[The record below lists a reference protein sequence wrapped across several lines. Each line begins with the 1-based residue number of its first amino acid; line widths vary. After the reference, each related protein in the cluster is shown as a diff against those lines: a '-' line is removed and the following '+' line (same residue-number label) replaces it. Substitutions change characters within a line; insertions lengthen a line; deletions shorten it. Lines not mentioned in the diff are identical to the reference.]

1 MGQGTWTNCAYN
13 ELKLAKGFTAMS
25 SLRDFSTQK
34 IFTMDKIHK
43 NLNPYNVVRECC
55 ETEEHPNTIPI
66 VLGLDVTGNMNR
78 ACKSCLDSLNET
90 IINLYKD
97 YKDVEIAIAGIG
109 DFAYDKYP
117 FQLSQFE
124 SDARIADNLF
134 NLYIENGGGGNS
146 WESYTALWYGGLYH
160 TKLDC
165 WKRGKKGILISL
177 GDENLNYSLPK
188 NAILRVFGD
197 VVQNDID
204 TRELYEQVLEKFD
217 VYHIAIT
224 NDSSYWR
231 YKDGIKE
238 TWGELL
244 GQNLIISTSD
254 NLPNVISSIV
264 KDSMSAPTASVTFVN
279 ENGEISW

>member
-1 MGQGTWTNCAYN
+1 MGSGCWVETKFIET
-13 ELKLAKGFTAMS
+13 KTTKGFATM
-25 SLRDFSTQK
+25 DCFVDMPTQK

-43 NLNPYNVVRECC
+43 NLNPYKVVRECC

-66 VLGLDVTGNMNR
+66 VLGLDVTGSMNR

-109 DFAYDKYP
+109 DFAYDRYP

-165 WKRGKKGILISL
+165 WERGKKGILISL

-188 NAILRVFGD
+188 DGILRVFGD
-197 VVQNDID
+197 VVQDD
-204 TRELYEQVLEKFD
+204 VETKELYKHVLEKFD

-231 YKDGIKE
+231 YKDKIKE

-254 NLPNVISSIV
+254 DLPDVISSIV
-264 KDSMSAPTASVTFVN
+264 KDSMCAPTESVTFVN
-279 ENGEISW
+279 EEGEISW